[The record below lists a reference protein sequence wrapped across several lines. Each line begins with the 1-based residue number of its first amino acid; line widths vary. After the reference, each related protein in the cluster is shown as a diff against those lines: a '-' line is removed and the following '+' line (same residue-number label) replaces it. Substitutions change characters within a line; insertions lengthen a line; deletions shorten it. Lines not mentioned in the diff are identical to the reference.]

1 MSKGQTGNGQRLYR
15 QVLDKMLAILASGEY
30 PPGSRLPPERELSE
44 RFGVSRPTIRE
55 AIIALEV
62 KGAVTVKT
70 GSGVYVLENRK
81 LNGDQQSAIS
91 PFELTE
97 SRVLIEGEAAA
108 LAASMITEEQ
118 LVELAAVLDEMAA
131 ENNEGDWVVDEADRK
146 FHSIIAKATQNR
158 ALADAIER
166 LWDIREQSEAIH
178 IAHMQVCKTNPQRR
192 LDEHRAIYNALA
204 KGEPQAARLAMRK
217 HFSRLLDVLHD
228 TAEAKDEEEVRRKDS
243 ERRKR
248 FALNRLDDSFASAGN
263 DKK

>member
-1 MSKGQTGNGQRLYR
+1 MSKERTVNSPRLYR

-81 LNGDQQSAIS
+81 LNGDQQQAIS

-118 LVELAAVLDEMAA
+118 LNALAAAIDEMAK
-131 ENNEGDWVVDEADRK
+131 ENEEGNVGSDVADRK
-146 FHSIIAKATQNR
+146 FHLVIAQATQNR
-158 ALADAIER
+158 ALIDTIEH
-166 LWDIREQSEAIH
+166 LWDIQEQSMEIH
-178 IAHMQVCKTNPQRR
+178 NAHKEVCETNPQRR
-192 LDEHRAIYNALA
+192 LDEHQAIYDALA
-204 KGEPQAARLAMRK
+204 RGEPQAARLAMRK
-217 HFSRLLDVLHD
+217 HFSRLVDILHD
-228 TAEAKDEEEVRRKDS
+228 ATEAQAEEEVRRKHS

-248 FALNRLDDSFASAGN
+248 FTLNRLDDNFASAGSE
-263 DKK
+263 

>member
-1 MSKGQTGNGQRLYR
+1 MSKEKAVSGQRLYR
-15 QVLDKMLAILASGEY
+15 QVLDKMLAILATGEY

-70 GSGVYVLENRK
+70 GSGVYVVEHRNLS
-81 LNGDQQSAIS
+81 GDQLHAIS

-118 LVELAAVLDEMAA
+118 LTALAAALEEMAEEIKA
-131 ENNEGDWVVDEADRK
+131 GDLDSDVADRK
-146 FHSIIAKATQNR
+146 FHLVIAQATQNR
-158 ALADAIER
+158 ALAATIEHLWAIQER
-166 LWDIREQSEAIH
+166 SIEIH
-178 IAHMQVCKTNPQRR
+178 NAHKDVCATNPQR
-192 LDEHRAIYNALA
+192 LAEHQAIFDALA
-204 KGEPQAARLAMRK
+204 KGEPHAARRAMHQ
-217 HFSRLLDVLHD
+217 HFSCLLDTLHD
-228 TAEAKDEEEVRRKDS
+228 ATEAQAEEEVRRQDS

-248 FALNRLDDSFASAGN
+248 FTLNRLDDNFQGVAGE
-263 DKK
+263 